1 MFGEYTPLITAVG
14 IVILALLIGKIF
26 LILTK
31 RVIRTFTLYTE
42 TDLDDRLAKAMSLPI
57 YLMIIWVG
65 FFLAL
70 SVTGIHFTTPELA
83 LSIERTGYILT
94 AIWLGI
100 RIVNAIFGWVIEKDR
115 RSGDTNELTV
125 LLIAR
130 RAVALILYALAFLV
144 GLDQAG
150 VEITPL
156 LASLGVGGLA
166 VALALQDTLTNYFS
180 GVYVASD
187 KSIRVGDLIE
197 LDTGLKGTVYEIGWR
212 RTTILDREQNLIIIP
227 NKKISES
234 ILINYNYPE
243 PSISMR
249 IDFGVTYESDLDKV
263 EKVAT
268 ATAKKIQKKYKDVVA
283 DHDPTVK
290 FYKMSE
296 SSIDMILAVQLT
308 DYTAKMDLR
317 NDLIKQLSKDFR
329 KSKIDFSYPA
339 RNVYFQDAL
348 SIDKSK

>member
-1 MFGEYTPLITAVG
+1 MFGEYTPLVIAIG

-26 LILTK
+26 LVLTK
-31 RVIRTFTLYTE
+31 RVIRTFTIYTE

-57 YLMIIWVG
+57 YLLIIWVG

-70 SVTGIHFTTPELA
+70 SVTGIHFTTPEQA
-83 LSIERTGYILT
+83 LTIERTGYLVA
-94 AIWLGI
+94 AIWLGL
-100 RIVNAIFGWVIEKDR
+100 RIVNAIFGWIIEKDR
-115 RSGDTNELTV
+115 RSGDTKELTV

-130 RAVALILYALAFLV
+130 RAVALILYSLAFLV
-144 GLDQAG
+144 VLDQAG
-150 VEITPL
+150 IEITPL

-166 VALALQDTLTNYFS
+166 VALALQDTLANYFS

-197 LDTGLKGTVYEIGWR
+197 LDTGLKGIVYEIGWR
-212 RTTILDREQNLIIIP
+212 RTTILDREKNLIIIP

-234 ILINYNYPE
+234 TLINYNYPE

-263 EKVAT
+263 EKTAL

-283 DHDPTVK
+283 DQDPMVK
-290 FYKMSE
+290 YYKMSE
-296 SSIDMILAVQLT
+296 SSIDAILAIQIT
-308 DYTAKMDLR
+308 DYTAKLDLR

-329 KSKIDFSYPA
+329 KANIDFSYPA
-339 RNVYFQDAL
+339 RNVYFQDA
-348 SIDKSK
+348 INVKKAR